1 MKKQNEDAINGKGVE
16 SIEKAD
22 MLMTHF
28 LVFVK
33 HLPKSWSAFCLIKW
47 IQEENQRVKFMF

>member
-28 LVFVK
+28 LVFLK
-33 HLPKSWSAFCLIKW
+33 HLPKS
-47 IQEENQRVKFMF
+47 